1 MTEDNIIYIID
12 KQRLKEANNM
22 LEEYGLKHID
32 EKQAICALNEY
43 RKMLRTIE
51 ST

>member
-1 MTEDNIIYIID
+1 MTNNNILPIID
-12 KQRLKEANNM
+12 KQKLNEVNSF
-22 LEEYGLKHID
+22 LDEYGLKHID